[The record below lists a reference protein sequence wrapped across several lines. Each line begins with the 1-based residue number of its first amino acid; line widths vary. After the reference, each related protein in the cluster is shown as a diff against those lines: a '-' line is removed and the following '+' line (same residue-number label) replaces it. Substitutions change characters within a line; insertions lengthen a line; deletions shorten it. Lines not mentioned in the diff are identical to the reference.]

1 MSGQPYVSTTQRT
14 FRSAVLHLLETEY
27 RLVGSRRVLE
37 LLAQDLEALAEQFY
51 PQAGRVPGG
60 WMVFTGTRASGKKA
74 RPGQTAAEYDLVTLA
89 WPVLLPEDL
98 EQLGTF
104 PRGKEGQQA
113 RQAWLQQRL
122 IRIIEYGWEH
132 PDGPVVLSL
141 ADLGAMLNLSTAQV
155 SVLLA
160 EARRAT
166 GKPLPTKGYYFD
178 QGMRPSHKEEVIALY
193 ESGLDEVA
201 IARQSGHAQAS
212 VGRYIRDY
220 ERVRLLMSHRTPVEQ
235 IPQLIGMKP
244 TVVRAYVELV
254 SRYHPDLR
262 PTDTFTSIS

>member
-1 MSGQPYVSTTQRT
+1 MSGQPYVSTAQHNFRT
-14 FRSAVLHLLETEY
+14 AVLHLLETEY
-27 RLVGSRRVLE
+27 RLLGSRRVLE
-37 LLAQDLEALAEQFY
+37 LLAQDLEALAERFY
-51 PQAGRVPGG
+51 PQAGRVPSG
-60 WMVFTGTRASGKKA
+60 WMVFPGTRASGKKA
-74 RPGQTAAEYDLVTLA
+74 RPGQRAAEYELVPLA

-104 PRGKEGQQA
+104 SQGKEGQQA
-113 RQAWLQQRL
+113 RRAWLQRRL
-122 IRIIEYGWEH
+122 VRIIEYGWEH

-141 ADLGAMLNLSTAQV
+141 ADLGAMLNLSTGQV

-193 ESGLDEVA
+193 ESGLDEAA
-201 IARQSGHAQAS
+201 IARQTGHAQAS

-220 ERVRLLMSHRTPVEQ
+220 ERVRLLMSRRTPVEQ
-235 IPQLIGMKP
+235 ISQLIGMKP

-254 SRYHPDLR
+254 SRYHPDLQPAEALA
-262 PTDTFTSIS
+262 PTV